1 MIYFY
6 FQTYFDQADFI
17 TGLAIEFI
25 VFLLSNYKK
34 KKQPHNIPEKAGG
47 CDILRGRFIKR

>member
-6 FQTYFDQADFI
+6 FKTYFDPTDFI

-25 VFLLSNYKK
+25 VFIFSNYKK
-34 KKQPHNIPEKAGG
+34 KKQPHYIPEKTRG